1 MHPKH
6 HEVVSLIFESTITTP
21 ERVEE
26 KLFDFPRT
34 LHQLYLF
41 EEDAVFYAADL
52 EKGNIVELS
61 GVMFDI
67 LKLAEVQTS
76 DEIVQTLKTAYAED
90 KIYEAFQRF
99 AELESEGLLFNRG
112 ERLEP
117 VLLRENERRKLL
129 VAIPGIDVDS
139 YFDIETLYAGTNMAL
154 SYMFEHL
161 TKSVDLHFAGNQN
174 RKLADHMY
182 EVDISVSDFGR
193 LSRRINETYFGIL
206 TLHRDHETWLLPLYQ
221 HTELPPILVQCHAPR
236 GHGGEAINSI
246 LRHYAAMRDFDAFTA
261 PSDYVRDF
269 YSDYVWDPSF
279 FNTLPNGVDS
289 ALFSPMDKTEA
300 KRALAEQVGDNR
312 ILTMPTVG
320 YLSRVQSEKGASVYL
335 KLAELNPHL
344 LFLIA
349 GPSLGRYASRELPE
363 NLVYVG
369 FHPREDLPRIYN
381 AFDVYCF
388 LSMSG
393 EETFGLTVL
402 EAMACGVP
410 PVVPNFDGVPSVVG
424 DAGLIADADNFEQD
438 IATFVSYP
446 SPLDFSKKLN
456 KLINDDQLRHRLSL
470 KARERAVSFT
480 WDKTAKRIIH
490 CFKALHE
497 KRRLVS
503 PNRLLNMFV
512 PTPPE
517 ASLDLRAEG
526 LTKQGE
532 KRFTYKSLVLGM
544 NQHYERC
551 LIGDAAYSVDVEDGL
566 ALSILKNHTARE
578 AEALLT
584 AVVGDEKRAQA
595 TLKRVHGLI
604 QATA

>member
-1 MHPKH
+1 M
-6 HEVVSLIFESTITTP
+6 FG
-21 ERVEE
+21 
-26 KLFDFPRT
+26 FPRT

-41 EEDAVFYAADL
+41 EENGIFYAADL
-52 EKGNIVELS
+52 EKACIIELS
-61 GVMFDI
+61 AVMVDI
-67 LKLAEVQTS
+67 LKLAEKQTNE
-76 DEIVQTLKTAYAED
+76 EIVEALKTSYGENE
-90 KIYEAFQRF
+90 IFQAFERF
-99 AELESEGLLFNRG
+99 HEIEKRGILFNRG
-112 ERLEP
+112 DRLSWHFATES
-117 VLLRENERRKLL
+117 VKRKLL
-129 VAIPGIDVDS
+129 VAIPGIDIDS
-139 YFDIETLYAGTNMAL
+139 YFDIETLSAGTNMAL

-161 TKSVDLHFAGNQN
+161 TKYVDLHFAGNQN
-174 RKLADHMY
+174 RKLADNVY
-182 EVDISVSDFGR
+182 EVDISISDFGR

-221 HTELPPILVQCHAPR
+221 HAELPPILVQCHAPR

-246 LRHYAAMRDFDAFTA
+246 LRHYAAMRDYDAFTA
-261 PSDYVRDF
+261 PSDYVREF
-269 YSDYVWDPSF
+269 YSDYVWDSSF

-289 ALFSPMDKTEA
+289 ALFSPMDKEKA
-300 KRALAEQVGDNR
+300 KQYLAEHVGDHR

-320 YLSRVQSEKGASVYL
+320 YLSRVESEKGASVYL

-349 GPSLGRYASRELPE
+349 GPSLGRYALRDLPE

-369 FHPREDLPRIYN
+369 FHPREDLPRVYN

-402 EAMACGVP
+402 EAMSCGVP

-424 DAGLIADADNFEQD
+424 DAGLVADADNFQQD
-438 IATFVSYP
+438 IATFVSCP
-446 SPLDFSKKLN
+446 SVIDFSEKINQLF
-456 KLINDDQLRHRLSL
+456 NDDEIRQDLSL
-470 KARERAVSFT
+470 KARERALSFT
-480 WDKTAKRIIH
+480 WDKTAQRIIEL
-490 CFKALHE
+490 FQALHQ

-512 PTPPE
+512 PTLPQTYD
-517 ASLDLRAEG
+517 DLKDLELANR
-526 LTKQGE
+526 GE
-532 KRFTYKSLVLGM
+532 EQFQYKSLVLGM

-551 LIGDAAYSVDVEDGL
+551 LIRDAAYPMHVEDGL
-566 ALSILKNHTARE
+566 VLSILRNHTARE

-584 AVVGDEKRAQA
+584 AVVADESSAKA
-595 TLKRVHGLI
+595 TLKRVRGLI